1 MNLTNQLS
9 KIPSKLPED
18 SRVWIY
24 QANRSFTE
32 KEITEIN
39 VQLEH
44 FYLQWQVHGEPV
56 SGWAGI
62 FFNQFILF
70 IADESKNSVSGCSI
84 DSTVSLL
91 KSIERQYQIQLFDRM
106 TLTFLVKDKVEMLPF
121 SQLSYALEKG
131 YIQVDTLIFNNLI
144 TKLADLKDSWVIPLN
159 ESWAKQ
165 HIELT

>member
-9 KIPSKLPED
+9 KIPTELPES

-24 QANRSFTE
+24 QANRSFAE
-32 KEITEIN
+32 KEMVEIN
-39 VQLEH
+39 EQLVH

-70 IADESKNSVSGCSI
+70 IADESNNSVSGCSI

-121 SQLSYALEKG
+121 NQLNYALEKE
-131 YIQVDTLIFNNLI
+131 YIQPETLVFNNLI
-144 TKLADLKDSWVIPLN
+144 TSLSELKDSWVIPLN